1 MTNQPSGWA
10 VGWTMFAG
18 IMMIV
23 MGAWWI
29 ITGIVAIAKDEFF
42 VITQEWVFEFDVTAW
57 GWIHLI
63 LGIVILA
70 AGFGLFTAQ
79 VWARTVG
86 VILGVVSA
94 LVAFAWMPYYPIW
107 GIIFVAISVA
117 VIWALTAHGRDITVA

>member
-1 MTNQPSGWA
+1 MDNQPSGWA
-10 VGWTMFAG
+10 VGWTMFAS

-23 MGAWWI
+23 MGFWWI

-70 AGFGLFTAQ
+70 AGFGLYTAQ

-86 VILGVVSA
+86 VIIAAIAA

-107 GIIFVAISVA
+107 GIIFVAVSVA
-117 VIWALTAHGRDITVA
+117 VIWALTAHGRDIEYA

>member
-10 VGWTMFAG
+10 VGWTLFAS
-18 IMMIV
+18 IMMIM

-29 ITGIVAIAKDEFF
+29 ITGIIAIAEDSFF

-57 GWIHLI
+57 GWTHLI

-70 AGFGLFTAQ
+70 AAFGLYTAQ

-86 VILGVVSA
+86 VILGVISA
-94 LVAFAWMPYYPIW
+94 LIAFAWMPYYPIW
-107 GIIFVAISVA
+107 GIIFVAVSIA

>member
-1 MTNQPSGWA
+1 
-10 VGWTMFAG
+10 MFAG
-18 IMMIV
+18 IMMII

-29 ITGIVAIAKDEFF
+29 ITGIVAIAEDSFF
-42 VITQEWVFEFDVTAW
+42 AVTQEWVFEFDVTAW

-86 VILGVVSA
+86 VIISSISA

-107 GIIFVAISVA
+107 GIIFVAVSVA
-117 VIWALTAHGRDITVA
+117 VIWALTAHGRDIEYA